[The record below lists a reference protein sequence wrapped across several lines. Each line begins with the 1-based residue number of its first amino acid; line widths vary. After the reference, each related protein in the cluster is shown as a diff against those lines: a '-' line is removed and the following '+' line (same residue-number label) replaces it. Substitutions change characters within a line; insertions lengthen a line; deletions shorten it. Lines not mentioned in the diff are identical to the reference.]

1 MIVALNVIRY
11 TRHHMRKVKQV
22 PVLLSEPWQLRK
34 VDDALRKLRNVT
46 EERQPVLAH
55 SGIVTHH
62 KDLVK
67 VGSCGLHQP
76 LRSLQ

>member
-1 MIVALNVIRY
+1 MMTRY
-11 TRHHMRKVKQV
+11 RRHHTRELKLLL
-22 PVLLSEPWQLRK
+22 VLLSEPRQLRE
-34 VDDALRKLRNVT
+34 VDDALWKLRDVA

-62 KDLVK
+62 KDPVK